1 MLFLESPI
9 KINIF
14 KIEGDQVFTGLIY
27 IHIISKY
34 LEQIFAFV
42 HGYLY
47 SDCIIQSSTF
57 EWQKSKNKNKA
68 KQQKDLTIKP
78 A

>member
-47 SDCIIQSSTF
+47 SDCIIQSSTLNG
-57 EWQKSKNKNKA
+57 KKA
-68 KQQKDLTIKP
+68 KTKTKQNNKKTSQ
-78 A
+78 